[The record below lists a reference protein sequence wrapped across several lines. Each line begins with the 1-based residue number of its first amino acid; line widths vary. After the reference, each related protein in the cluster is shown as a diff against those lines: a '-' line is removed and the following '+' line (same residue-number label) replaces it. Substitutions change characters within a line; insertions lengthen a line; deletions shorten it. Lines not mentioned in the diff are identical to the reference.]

1 MSRVP
6 WRRAGVALT
15 LGFLLT
21 LPAVNTR
28 IHAADEIENFVYL
41 RSMWFDRDL
50 SFDNEYRWFV
60 DAGFTRDPLFRATF
74 IDGPL
79 ATTATGLRP
88 NYAPVGSSILWAPFF
103 AAADVIVRLRGT
115 APADGLAPPYLTAIT
130 IGSAVY
136 GALAVALGMA
146 VARRVTGA
154 SGIAASIVVLIG
166 TPLVFYMYAMPGMS
180 HAPAA
185 FAVALFIWTWLRVRD
200 RWTVGGVA
208 ALAAAGGLMA
218 MVREQDAFLVLVPA
232 VDYLLTMRA
241 TGFVVKDRATGV
253 ALKDGVV
260 RAAVA
265 AAVFVLA
272 FLPQLLAYKTLYGR
286 FGPSP
291 VISGKMH
298 WTAPWALA
306 VTGSPEHGWFF
317 WTPLALL
324 AIAGLVLGALSR
336 ASAGP
341 GDASR
346 LAALLLL
353 AIVIEVYVV
362 GSLESWHLSGAFGQR
377 RFVSVSVCL
386 AAGMAVLL
394 TRFRTAPGRRVL
406 IVATALLVWW
416 NLGLA
421 IQFGEHSMSRERL
434 ELKRNLYRTF
444 IELPV
449 QLPSIAYRY
458 LFDRGSFYQSR
469 VGD

>member
-1 MSRVP
+1 MYSRAVSRVP

-41 RSMWFDRDL
+41 RSIWFDRDL

-103 AAADVIVRLRGT
+103 AVADVIVRVRGT
-115 APADGLAPPYLTAIT
+115 APADGLSPPYLTAIT

-136 GALAVALGMA
+136 GALAVALGIA
-146 VARRVTGA
+146 VARRVTGG
-154 SGIAASIVVLIG
+154 SGIAASLVVLAG

-185 FAVALFIWTWLRVRD
+185 FAVALFIWTWLRVRE

-208 ALAAAGGLMA
+208 ALAGVGGLMA
-218 MVREQDAFLVLVPA
+218 MVREQDAFLVLLPA
-232 VDYLLTMRA
+232 VDYLLTRRA
-241 TGFVVKDRATGV
+241 TGFV
-253 ALKDGVV
+253 LKDVIV
-260 RAAVA
+260 RAAVS

-272 FLPQLLAYKTLYGR
+272 FLPQLLAYQTLYGR

-324 AIAGLVLGALSR
+324 AIAGLAVGALVR
-336 ASAGP
+336 GP
-341 GDASR
+341 AAPADARR
-346 LAALLLL
+346 LAALLLF
-353 AIVIEVYVV
+353 AVAIEVYVV
-362 GSLESWHLSGAFGQR
+362 GSLESWHLKGAFGQR

-386 AAGMAVLL
+386 AAGMAVWFARVRTMPARAIL
-394 TRFRTAPGRRVL
+394 TT
-406 IVATALLVWW
+406 ATALLVWW

-449 QLPSIAYRY
+449 QLPSVAYRY